1 MRRPVRRAAEQP
13 PQGNGVKPVNLA
25 LQGGGSHGAYSWGVL
40 DAFIEDTR
48 LDIVGIS
55 GASAGAMN
63 AVVYAAGLAD
73 GGRDGARALLEQFW
87 LSVSTEGS
95 LAPAQRKLVDA
106 WLRLW
111 GRALPGMQWLVGM
124 ADVLSHF
131 VSPYA
136 FNPFN
141 INPVRAHLAAAVDF
155 ERLRASD
162 ALKLFVAATN
172 VRTGRGEIFRRGVLT
187 VDHIMASSCLPT
199 LFQAVE
205 IDGDVYWD
213 GGYAGNPPLWPLF
226 YETTCND
233 VVIVQINPIERS
245 EIPRTPEDISNRLNE
260 ITFNSP
266 LLGELRAADFV
277 ARTHPLRRPEERGLQ
292 ARAAAPHRRRRPAR
306 KLRRRDQVR
315 RLVAILTGIARP
327 RPRRRQ
333 SLARGQF
340 RRDRGRGHTR
350 HRPRAQARA
359 GEGADQGRAGGGI
372 GARLHRF
379 LNFASRFSTKA
390 RMPSFW
396 SSVANSE

>member
-1 MRRPVRRAAEQP
+1 LRRPVRRAAEQP

-111 GRALPGMQWLVGM
+111 GRTLPGMQWLVGW
-124 ADVLSHF
+124 ADALSHF

-277 ARTHPLRRPEERGLQ
+277 ARLISSGVLKSE
-292 ARAAAPHRRRRPAR
+292 
-306 KLRRRDQVR
+306 DY
-315 RLVAILTGIARP
+315 RL
-327 RPRRRQ
+327 
-333 SLARGQF
+333 
-340 RRDRGRGHTR
+340 
-350 HRPRAQARA
+350 
-359 GEGADQGRAGGGI
+359 E
-372 GARLHRF
+372 RLHRIGGAGRLESYDAATKFDVSWPF
-379 LNFASRFSTKA
+379 LQELRDLGRADAKAWLEANFGAIGVEGTLDIDRALRREPAKEPVKGA
-390 RMPSFW
+390 P
-396 SSVANSE
+396 AAG